1 MNKVFSLLLSCP
13 HDDKYWQRLSA
24 TSRCCKPEYAGY
36 LIIPWMFQKCMR
48 NIWLYLLH
56 FVNNWSIWLWRCI
69 LHLTFQK
76 NLHSVMPYINVLIKY
91 IIGLKYVCYFDVFLC
106 NIIFFPLHSPFIITK
121 ANTIANGKCKNYT
134 INIWFL
140 Q

>member
-76 NLHSVMPYINVLIKY
+76 NLHSVMPYINVLEALSRGKKDI
-91 IIGLKYVCYFDVFLC
+91 YFELC
-106 NIIFFPLHSPFIITK
+106 
-121 ANTIANGKCKNYT
+121 AGKLVLRSKNYFCMQLLVLWHLYVSLY
-134 INIWFL
+134 IYIKPF
-140 Q
+140 